1 MTTAVNTTC
10 NAHHSVKKLIPP
22 LKNSNHDR
30 NTELNSVT
38 PLCVTPLCISIT
50 ESYYCSPNRIK

>member
-10 NAHHSVKKLIPP
+10 NAHHSVQKLIPP
-22 LKNSNHDR
+22 LKDSNHDR

-38 PLCVTPLCISIT
+38 PLCISIT
-50 ESYYCSPNRIK
+50 EPYYCSPNRIK